1 MSMNY
6 NMNYGYGIYVSD
18 DKFVK
23 PEYIKHNTLDIFAL
37 DLGGVLVDDY
47 EFDNIYKTELFS
59 VDKNHKLTPL
69 GSSEH
74 VGCVLPFQAEPLIFG
89 DTGRTHEDVIASLR
103 EEYGQYLVDD
113 FDFESN
119 FVKFEVVEFC

>member
-1 MSMNY
+1 MSMTY

-37 DLGGVLVDDY
+37 NLGGVLVDDY

-59 VDKNHKLTPL
+59 VDKDHNLTPL
-69 GSSEH
+69 DSSEH
-74 VGCVLPFQAEPLIFG
+74 VGYVLPFQKEPQIFG
-89 DTGRTHEDVIASLR
+89 DTGRTYEDVIASLHT
-103 EEYGQYLVDD
+103 EYGQYLIDG

-119 FVKFEVVEFC
+119 LVKFEVVEFC

>member
-1 MSMNY
+1 MSMTY
-6 NMNYGYGIYVSD
+6 NINYGYGIYVSD

-23 PEYIKHNTLDIFAL
+23 PEYLKHNTLDIFAL

-59 VDKNHKLTPL
+59 VDKDHNLTPL
-69 GSSEH
+69 GSVEH
-74 VGCVLPFQAEPLIFG
+74 VGCVLPFQVEPLIFG
-89 DTGRTHEDVIASLR
+89 DTRRTYEDVIASLHDQ
-103 EEYGQYLVDD
+103 YGQYLVDD

>member
-1 MSMNY
+1 MSMTY

-23 PEYIKHNTLDIFAL
+23 PEYLKHNTLDIFAL
-37 DLGGVLVDDY
+37 DLRGVLVDDY

-59 VDKNHKLTPL
+59 VDKDHKLTPL

-74 VGCVLPFQAEPLIFG
+74 VMI
-89 DTGRTHEDVIASLR
+89 DVP
-103 EEYGQYLVDD
+103 
-113 FDFESN
+113 
-119 FVKFEVVEFC
+119 K

>member
-1 MSMNY
+1 MSMTY

-18 DKFVK
+18 EKFVK

-59 VDKNHKLTPL
+59 VDKDHKLTPL
-69 GSSEH
+69 GLAEH
-74 VGCVLPFQAEPLIFG
+74 VGCVLPFQEEPRIFG
-89 DTGRTHEDVIASLR
+89 DTGRTFEDVIASLHA
-103 EEYGQYLVDD
+103 EYGQYLVDG
-113 FDFESN
+113 FDFHKH

>member
-1 MSMNY
+1 MSMTY

-23 PEYIKHNTLDIFAL
+23 PEYLKHNTLDIFAL
-37 DLGGVLVDDY
+37 DIGGVLVDDY

-59 VDKNHKLTPL
+59 VDKDHKLTPL
-69 GSSEH
+69 GLAEH
-74 VGCVLPFQAEPLIFG
+74 VGCVLPFQAEPQIFG
-89 DTGRTHEDVIASLR
+89 NTNRTYDDVIASLHA
-103 EEYGQYLVDD
+103 EYGQYLVDS
-113 FDFESN
+113 FDFYKH

>member
-1 MSMNY
+1 MSMTY
-6 NMNYGYGIYVSD
+6 NMNYGYGIYLSD
-18 DKFVK
+18 NKFVK
-23 PEYIKHNTLDIFAL
+23 PEYIEHNTLDIFAL
-37 DLGGVLVDDY
+37 DFGGVLVDDY

-59 VDKNHKLTPL
+59 VDKDHKLTPL
-69 GSSEH
+69 GLAKH

-89 DTGRTHEDVIASLR
+89 NTNRTYEDVIASLR
-103 EEYGQYLVDD
+103 DEYGQYLVDD

>member
-1 MSMNY
+1 MSMTY

-59 VDKNHKLTPL
+59 VDKDHNLTPL

-74 VGCVLPFQAEPLIFG
+74 VGYVLPFQKEPQIFG
-89 DTGRTHEDVIASLR
+89 DTGRTYEDVIVSLHT
-103 EEYGQYLVDD
+103 EYGQYLIDG

-119 FVKFEVVEFC
+119 LVKFEVVEFC

>member
-1 MSMNY
+1 MSMTY

-18 DKFVK
+18 EKFVK

-89 DTGRTHEDVIASLR
+89 DTERTYEDVITSLR